1 MKTAVALRALAIGLT
16 GLALVGQPNASAD
29 KAQVEEFYGTG
40 FREASVLSV
49 QHNLSD
55 CGDADPTTN
64 VVLFNNTGTVTYTGI
79 LEGTGQVRTTT
90 ISNAC
95 VPGQAHLRIRVL
107 DTFESLTLA
116 GRTGGAVV
124 EIIGSGRVPATGIQI
139 NDNTVRILCGTGQLK
154 GIHAEGTL
162 TASIRA
168 EAPGVPRIDYR
179 PMQLWVHFGHR
190 HDVGFDFLCQ
200 DLPGHDSDD

>member
-29 KAQVEEFYGTG
+29 KAKVEEFYGTG
-40 FREASVLSV
+40 FRAVSVSSV
-49 QHNLSD
+49 QQNLSD
-55 CGDADPTTN
+55 CGDGEPTTN
-64 VVLFNNTGTVTYTGI
+64 VVFINNTGPVTYTGI
-79 LEGTGQVRTTT
+79 MEGTGQVRTTS
-90 ISNAC
+90 ISNSC
-95 VPGQAHLRIRVL
+95 VPGQAHVGIRVL
-107 DTFESLTLA
+107 DTFESLTVA

-162 TASIRA
+162 TASIGA

>member
-40 FREASVLSV
+40 FREASVLSG
-49 QHNLSD
+49 QH
-55 CGDADPTTN
+55 
-64 VVLFNNTGTVTYTGI
+64 
-79 LEGTGQVRTTT
+79 
-90 ISNAC
+90 
-95 VPGQAHLRIRVL
+95 
-107 DTFESLTLA
+107 
-116 GRTGGAVV
+116 
-124 EIIGSGRVPATGIQI
+124 
-139 NDNTVRILCGTGQLK
+139 K

-200 DLPGHDSDD
+200 DLPGH